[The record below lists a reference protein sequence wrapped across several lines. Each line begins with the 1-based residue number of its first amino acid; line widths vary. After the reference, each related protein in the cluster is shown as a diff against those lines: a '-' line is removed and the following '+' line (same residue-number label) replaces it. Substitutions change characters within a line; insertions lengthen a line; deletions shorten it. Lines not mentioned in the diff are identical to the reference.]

1 MLQNIFNGLVCAFPW
16 NAPHSDLCGMFTAL
30 HNIILSDNSQYPH
43 LNKQI
48 QDVLTWQVKGALAG
62 MENTE
67 EWEGMQYFL
76 NKTLWV

>member
-1 MLQNIFNGLVCAFPW
+1 
-16 NAPHSDLCGMFTAL
+16 MFTAL

-48 QDVLTWQVKGALAG
+48 QDVLTRQVKGALAG

-76 NKTLWV
+76 NKTL